1 MTGKTGHTPAVEAK
15 YWNLRAKRV
24 HWQAVKARK
33 RLNLDWAWLRSWFM
47 LTADEKKVLAGI
59 VAIVLVG
66 LAARYLHLRNEQ
78 PEPYQPAGLEQ
89 NAPRGG
95 S

>member
-1 MTGKTGHTPAVEAK
+1 MQGGREPQKTGTRPQSRYTGAM
-15 YWNLRAKRV
+15 
-24 HWQAVKARK
+24 VKARK
-33 RLNLDWAWLRSWFM
+33 RLEFDWAWLRSWFM

-59 VAIVLVG
+59 AAIVLVG

-89 NAPRGG
+89 DAPRGG

>member
-1 MTGKTGHTPAVEAK
+1 M
-15 YWNLRAKRV
+15 
-24 HWQAVKARK
+24 VKARK
-33 RLNLDWAWLRSWFM
+33 RLEFDWGWLRSWFM

-59 VAIVLVG
+59 ATVVLVG
-66 LAARYLHLRNEQ
+66 LIARYLHLRGER

-89 NAPRGG
+89 DAARGG